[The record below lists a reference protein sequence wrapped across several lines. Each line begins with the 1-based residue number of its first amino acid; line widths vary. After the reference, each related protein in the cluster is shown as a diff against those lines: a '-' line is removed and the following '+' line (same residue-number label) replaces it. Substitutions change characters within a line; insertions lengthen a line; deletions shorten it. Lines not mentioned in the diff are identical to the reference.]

1 MTPETTIYELF
12 EQYLA
17 GELPANETA
26 ALEKELQ
33 INARL
38 KEEFDLY
45 CNLQNDFLQMET
57 GRAQESALAETLQQ
71 YNQQYFTAQQPQQ
84 AKVVS
89 MKRRWYMVAAAAS
102 LIAAFFLLK
111 PMLFTASDKNLFNEY
126 YSEEGL
132 SGVRGDADSVSR
144 SAELFNAKKYAEALT
159 ILEPYTAVHPDATSL
174 IMAKG
179 TCYMQTAAFEKA
191 NAVFTPIASG
201 QTAYAARAQWMLAM
215 VALKQDDK
223 AACKPLLEKI
233 PAGSDYYTRAR
244 RLLKQ
249 L

>member
-17 GELPANETA
+17 GELPPAETA
-26 ALEKELQ
+26 AFEQKLQ
-33 INARL
+33 AEPGFR
-38 KEEFDLY
+38 EQFDAY
-45 CNLQNDFLQMET
+45 KNIQQDFMLMES
-57 GRAQESALAETLQQ
+57 GRSQEAALTETLQQ
-71 YNQQYFTAQQPQQ
+71 YNRQYFTAQQPQQ

-111 PMLFTASDKNLFNEY
+111 PMIFTGGGSLFNDY
-126 YSEEGL
+126 YAETPLDDARSN
-132 SGVRGDADSVSR
+132 ADSASR
-144 SAELFNAKKYAEALT
+144 ITELFNNKKYTEALT
-159 ILEPYTAVHPDATSL
+159 ILEPYTAAHPDATSML
-174 IMAKG
+174 MAKG

-233 PAGSDYYTRAR
+233 PSGSEYYERAQ
-244 RLLKQ
+244 RLLKK